1 MMFSKPF
8 LFGDLVGTPQFGE
21 SETTVTYTNN
31 SCSPLDVWTKSPS
44 QRIIMI
50 WTADEG
56 FGLQNALSIGI
67 LNPCLNFCTHFMGL
81 REKLGN
87 LTFPKLQNQE
97 FRFGPKKSNLKWGRN
112 GCVKASSSALL
123 ELVPETKKENLEFE
137 LPMYDPSKGLVV
149 DLAVVGGGPAGLAVA
164 QQVSEAGLSV
174 CSIDPSPKLIW
185 PNNYGV
191 WVDEFEAMDLLDCL
205 DTTWSGAVVFIDDH
219 SKKDLGRPYA
229 RVNRKLLK
237 SKMMQK
243 CILNGVKFH
252 QAKVIKVIHEESKSL
267 LICNDGVTI
276 QAAVVLDATGFSRC
290 LVQYDKPYNPGYQ
303 VAYGILAEVEEH
315 PFDVD
320 KMVFMDWRDS
330 HLNNNMELKNR
341 NSRIPTFLYAMPFSS
356 NRIFLE
362 ETSLVARPGVP
373 MEDIQERMVARL
385 RHLGIKVKS
394 IEEDERC
401 IIPMG
406 GPLQCSLKELLAL
419 VEQLEWSTLRLVWRD
434 LWPIERRRQREFFC
448 FGMDILLKLD
458 LQGTRRREDG
468 EVVLLNP
475 AEKESKNCTQECQES
490 PGATEMVVQE
500 PLSHPSAHYVAI
512 LLLNFLFYIF
522 KAPEYAGPPQLRMI
536 YSGSRIRKHIRG
548 SLRGP
553 KKRQE
558 QKEMSLPPLLGLKRI
573 PAAVS
578 SFPFQYVSKWCLWDH
593 VLLWNLLVGQR
604 VFFARGPTLEPQ
616 MEVDSPAR
624 TTFL

>member
-1 MMFSKPF
+1 MDTLLKTHNKLEF
-8 LFGDLVGTPQFGE
+8 LH
-21 SETTVTYTNN
+21 
-31 SCSPLDVWTKSPS
+31 PLH
-44 QRIIMI
+44 
-50 WTADEG
+50 G
-56 FGLQNALSIGI
+56 FA
-67 LNPCLNFCTHFMGL
+67 
-81 REKLGN
+81 EKLGN

-185 PNNYGV
+185 PNNY
-191 WVDEFEAMDLLDCL
+191 
-205 DTTWSGAVVFIDDH
+205 
-219 SKKDLGRPYA
+219 
-229 RVNRKLLK
+229 
-237 SKMMQK
+237 
-243 CILNGVKFH
+243 
-252 QAKVIKVIHEESKSL
+252 
-267 LICNDGVTI
+267 
-276 QAAVVLDATGFSRC
+276 
-290 LVQYDKPYNPGYQ
+290 
-303 VAYGILAEVEEH
+303 EVEEH

-406 GPLQCSLKELLAL
+406 GPLPVLPQRVVGIGGTAGMVHPSTGYMVARTLAAAPIVANSIVQYLGSDRSFFGNELSS
-419 VEQLEWSTLRLVWRD
+419 EVWRD

-458 LQGTRRREDG
+458 LQGTRRFFDAFFD
-468 EVVLLNP
+468 L
-475 AEKESKNCTQECQES
+475 
-490 PGATEMVVQE
+490 E
-500 PLSHPSAHYVAI
+500 PRYWHGFLSSR
-512 LLLNFLFYIF
+512 LFLPELIF
-522 KAPEYAGPPQLRMI
+522 FGLSLFSHA
-536 YSGSRIRKHIRG
+536 SNTSRIEIMAKG
-548 SLRGP
+548 SING
-553 KKRQE
+553 
-558 QKEMSLPPLLGLKRI
+558 
-573 PAAVS
+573 
-578 SFPFQYVSKWCLWDH
+578 SFFSI
-593 VLLWNLLVGQR
+593 
-604 VFFARGPTLEPQ
+604 
-616 MEVDSPAR
+616 
-624 TTFL
+624 